1 MRNNNNKILSFYQ
14 RTILDTTSGALLR
27 LGVRNY
33 KNGIIM
39 SLMNKFNKKET
50 APKTLLNKLKYFLL
64 GKGIDFNEC
73 STTIKSFN

>member
-1 MRNNNNKILSFYQ
+1 
-14 RTILDTTSGALLR
+14 
-27 LGVRNY
+27 
-33 KNGIIM
+33 M

-64 GKGIDFNEC
+64 GKGIDFSEC